1 MKKIVVAT
9 LDTLPDRK
17 PQYSDLKLPSD
28 IQKLIDEKKLRR
40 NSSGVFPELADE
52 DRVGLR
58 LMKPPAAFMAKFAAQ
73 NEQLEDRDLA
83 KLQLEEFHA
92 ARLYTGHAA
101 LRLDLQRNSRS
112 PPAGYS
118 RARGRRRPMFMKFN
132 AVLRGLP
139 KLVPYLFKRMEELC
153 KDNRCA
159 PLPVDLKKSS
169 FGTCLSN
176 RFARYHV
183 RRPSE
188 DDGRILIKSKIE
200 IEIFQN
206 LG

>member
-1 MKKIVVAT
+1 MALRPTRHCERKDSSESFKTSNYGITTTSYVEYLMVVEPDS
-9 LDTLPDRK
+9 LWPDRK

-28 IQKLIDEKKLRR
+28 IQKLIDEKKLLR

-52 DRVGLR
+52 DRVGVR
-58 LMKPPAAFMAKFAAQ
+58 WMKPPAAFMAKFAAQ

-101 LRLDLQRNSRS
+101 LHLDLQRNSRS

-139 KLVPYLFKRMEELC
+139 KLVLYLYQKMEELC

-159 PLPVDLKKSS
+159 PLPAPRASPAMADA
-169 FGTCLSN
+169 CL
-176 RFARYHV
+176 R
-183 RRPSE
+183 
-188 DDGRILIKSKIE
+188 
-200 IEIFQN
+200 
-206 LG
+206 